1 MPQPQTSI
9 IIAIDDANSAGRA
22 LDYGLEMA
30 ETLKLPV
37 RLVHVARSQKDHG
50 SDVRRL
56 NLKDI
61 EDAAGGIPEYEL
73 GAALLDRA
81 LERAGERQVEVEP
94 VLLGGE
100 PVNALLRYLEDCDRP
115 MLFVG
120 RRGGGAVKQML
131 LGSVS
136 DALIRHAKC
145 PVVVVS

>member
-1 MPQPQTSI
+1 MEFSATSI
-9 IIAIDDANSAGRA
+9 TIAIDDAGSAGRA

-37 RLVHVARSQKDHG
+37 RLVHVARSRTDHG
-50 SDVRRL
+50 AEVRRL
-56 NLKDI
+56 DLAEIQK
-61 EDAAGGIPEYEL
+61 AAGGIPEYEM

-81 LERAGERQVEVEP
+81 LQRAGQRRVDVEP
-94 VLLGGE
+94 VLLGGD
-100 PVNALLRYLEDCDRP
+100 PVNALLRYLDDCDKP

-120 RRGGGAVKQML
+120 RRGGGPVRQML

-136 DALIRHAKC
+136 DALVRHAAC